1 MGSEM
6 DQWGKM
12 FAAMP
17 KVLDLSLEPT
27 QWKERTNS

>member
-27 QWKERTNS
+27 MEREN